1 MAGFDPYPVGG
12 WYGAEDKNENDPI
25 SLDEEIFMAYLEL
38 KNVNKYYAGVA
49 AVHDFNLDI
58 EKGSLVSFLGPSGC
72 GKTTTLRMIAGFE
85 QLDSGTIHLDGSD
98 IVPVPPNRRDIGMVF
113 QAYALFPN
121 LTVREN
127 IAFGL
132 QMKKTPKKETEQRVN
147 EVLDMVR
154 LQDTAKRFPHQ
165 LSGGQQQRIAL
176 ARALAVQPRVLLLDE
191 PLSALDAEVRVVLR
205 GEIRR
210 IQSELAITTVYVT
223 HDQEEALSIS
233 DKVVVMNKGL
243 IEQVGKPE
251 EIYRAPSSRFVA
263 TFIGTAN
270 QFLGKTSGKNKVLC
284 NNVELVTGS
293 LKDFTVGQMVVV
305 LVRPENIQV
314 QAEKP
319 QQPNWNI
326 VQGGIETITFHGAV
340 TRLGVNVNGQ
350 RVVADITV
358 ANTQPVSLSQKIWLL
373 FPPDAC
379 QVMAAE
385 E

>member
-1 MAGFDPYPVGG
+1 MRSEPDNK
-12 WYGAEDKNENDPI
+12 DK
-25 SLDEEIFMAYLEL
+25 SMAYLEL
-38 KNVNKYYAGVA
+38 KNVSKSYAGTP
-49 AVHDFNLDI
+49 AVHDFSLDI

-85 QLDSGTIHLDGSD
+85 QLDGGTIQLDGSD
-98 IVPVPPNRRDIGMVF
+98 ITTVPPNRRDIGMVF

-121 LTVREN
+121 MTVREN

-132 QMKKTPKKETEQRVN
+132 QMKKTARKEIEARVDA
-147 EVLDMVR
+147 VLDMVR
-154 LQDTAKRFPHQ
+154 LQETAKRYPHQ

-233 DKVVVMNKGL
+233 DKVVVMNKGF
-243 IEQVGKPE
+243 IEQVGAPE
-251 EIYRAPSSRFVA
+251 EIYRAPRTRFVA

-270 QFLGKTSGKNKVLC
+270 QFHGTVAGKDTVDCKKVKLAADGLKGFSSG
-284 NNVELVTGS
+284 
-293 LKDFTVGQMVVV
+293 QAVVV

-314 QAEKP
+314 QSGEP
-319 QQPNWNI
+319 RHGNWNNI
-326 VQGGIETITFHGAV
+326 PGVVETITFHGAV
-340 TRLGVNVNGQ
+340 TRLGVNVSGQ

-358 ANTQPVSLSQKIWLL
+358 ANTEPMALNQKIWLS

-385 E
+385 

>member
-1 MAGFDPYPVGG
+1 MKKD
-12 WYGAEDKNENDPI
+12 DH
-25 SLDEEIFMAYLEL
+25 MAYLEL
-38 KNVNKYYAGVA
+38 KNVSKSFMNVV

-58 EKGSLVSFLGPSGC
+58 DKGSLVSFLGPSGC

-85 QLDSGTIHLDGSD
+85 LLDNGTIHLDGNE
-98 IVPVPPNRRDIGMVF
+98 ITAVPPNRRGISMVF

-121 LTVREN
+121 MTVREN

-132 QMKKTPKKETEQRVN
+132 QMKKSPKKEIEKKVN
-147 EVLDMVR
+147 NVLEMVR

-233 DKVVVMNKGL
+233 DKVVVMNKGD
-243 IEQVGKPE
+243 IEQVGTPE
-251 EIYRAPSSRFVA
+251 EIYRAPKTRFVA

-270 QFLGKTSGKNKVLC
+270 QFFGVVSGKDTVICKNTTL
-284 NNVELVTGS
+284 LVSG
-293 LKDFTVGQMVVV
+293 LAGFDDGQQVVV
-305 LVRPENIQV
+305 LVRPETIQV
-314 QAEKP
+314 QPE
-319 QQPNWNI
+319 QPKNSNWNI
-326 VQGGIETITFHGAV
+326 IPCVVETITFHGAS
-340 TRLGVNVNGQ
+340 TRLGVNVSGQ

-358 ANTQPVSLSQKIWLL
+358 ANIKPVSLNQKIWLS

-379 QVMAAE
+379 QVMGVNE
-385 E
+385 

>member
-1 MAGFDPYPVGG
+1 
-12 WYGAEDKNENDPI
+12 
-25 SLDEEIFMAYLEL
+25 MAYLEL
-38 KNVNKYYAGVA
+38 KNVNKYFAGVA
-49 AVHDFNLDI
+49 AVHDFSLDI

-85 QLDSGTIHLDGSD
+85 QLDSGTICLDGND

-113 QAYALFPN
+113 QSYALFPN
-121 LTVREN
+121 MTVREN
-127 IAFGL
+127 VAFGL
-132 QMKKTPKKETEQRVN
+132 EMKKTPKAEIKKHVDN
-147 EVLDMVR
+147 VLEMVR

-243 IEQVGKPE
+243 IEQVGAPE
-251 EIYRAPSSRFVA
+251 EIYRAPNTRFVA

-270 QFLGKTSGKNKVLC
+270 QFLGKTSGKNMVVC
-284 NNVELVTGS
+284 NNVELFTNS
-293 LKDFTVGQMVVV
+293 LTEFKTDQPVVV

-314 QAEKP
+314 QAEQSRQKG
-319 QQPNWNI
+319 WNSI
-326 VQGGIETITFHGAV
+326 HGEVETITFHGAI

-358 ANTQPVSLSQKIWLL
+358 ANTQPVSLNQKLWLQ
-373 FPPDAC
+373 FPPEAC
-379 QVMAAE
+379 QVMVVE

>member
-1 MAGFDPYPVGG
+1 MPY
-12 WYGAEDKNENDPI
+12 
-25 SLDEEIFMAYLEL
+25 LDL
-38 KNVNKYYAGVA
+38 KNVSKSYAGVA

-85 QLDSGTIHLDGSD
+85 QLDGGTITLDGSD
-98 IVPVPPNRRDIGMVF
+98 ITTVPPNRRDIGMVF

-121 LTVREN
+121 MTVREN

-132 QMKKTPKKETEQRVN
+132 QMKKTAKTDVVKRVDT
-147 EVLDMVR
+147 VLEMVR
-154 LQDTAKRFPHQ
+154 LQDTAKRYPHQ

-243 IEQVGKPE
+243 IEQVGAPE
-251 EIYRAPSSRFVA
+251 EIYRAPNTRFVA

-270 QFLGKTSGKNKVLC
+270 QFYGQ
-284 NNVELVTGS
+284 VTGKETVDCKTVTLYAEG
-293 LKDFTVGQMVVV
+293 LKDFDGGMEVVV

-314 QAEKP
+314 QSE
-319 QQPNWNI
+319 QPKRNKWNI
-326 VQGGIETITFHGAV
+326 IPGVVETITFHGAV
-340 TRLGVNVNGQ
+340 TRLGVNVSGQ

-358 ANTQPVSLSQKIWLL
+358 ANTEAISLSQKIWLS
-373 FPPDAC
+373 FPPEAC
-379 QVMAAE
+379 QVMAVNE
-385 E
+385 

>member
-1 MAGFDPYPVGG
+1 
-12 WYGAEDKNENDPI
+12 
-25 SLDEEIFMAYLEL
+25 MAYLDL
-38 KNVNKYYAGVA
+38 KDVNKLFAGVA
-49 AVHDFNLDI
+49 AVRDFNLTI

-85 QLDSGTIHLDGSD
+85 KLDTGTIELDGID
-98 IVPVPPNRRDIGMVF
+98 ITAVPPNSRDIGMVF

-121 LTVREN
+121 MTVRGN

-132 QMKKTPKKETEQRVN
+132 LMKKLPKKEIEKRVDS
-147 EVLDMVR
+147 VLEMVR
-154 LQDTAKRFPHQ
+154 LRETAGRFPHQ

-233 DKVVVMNKGL
+233 DKVVVMNKGV
-243 IEQVGKPE
+243 IEQVGTPE
-251 EIYRAPSSRFVA
+251 EIYRAPQTHFVA

-270 QFLGKTSGKNKVLC
+270 QFFGKASGSDTVIGTNFTLRVD
-284 NNVELVTGS
+284 G
-293 LKDFTVGQMVVV
+293 LKGFAEGQRVVV
-305 LVRPENIQV
+305 LVRPETIHVEPDQ
-314 QAEKP
+314 P
-319 QQPNWNI
+319 QRDGWNSI
-326 VQGGIETITFHGAV
+326 PGEVETITFHGAI
-340 TRLGVNVNGQ
+340 TRLGVNLKGQ

-358 ANTQPVSLSQKIWLL
+358 ANTRPISLNQKIWLL
-373 FPPDAC
+373 FPPEAC
-379 QVMAAE
+379 QVMAVSE
-385 E
+385 G

>member
-1 MAGFDPYPVGG
+1 
-12 WYGAEDKNENDPI
+12 
-25 SLDEEIFMAYLEL
+25 MAYLDL
-38 KNVNKYYAGVA
+38 KNVSKSFAGTL
-49 AVHDFNLDI
+49 AVKDFNLEI
-58 EKGSLVSFLGPSGC
+58 EKGTLVAFLGPSGC

-85 QLDSGTIHLDGSD
+85 QLDSGTILLDNSD
-98 IVPVPPNRRDIGMVF
+98 ISSVPPNRRDIGMVF
-113 QAYALFPN
+113 QSYALFPN

-132 QMKKTPKKETEQRVN
+132 EMKKTPKKDAEKRVN
-147 EVLDMVR
+147 QVLDMVR
-154 LQDTAKRFPHQ
+154 LQETAKRFPHQ

-233 DKVVVMNKGL
+233 DKVVVMNKGI
-243 IEQVGKPE
+243 IEQVGAPE
-251 EIYRAPSSRFVA
+251 EIYRAPQTRFVA

-270 QFLGKTSGKNKVLC
+270 QFHGKVDGRESVDCGIVRLQT
-284 NNVELVTGS
+284 EP
-293 LKDFTVGQMVVV
+293 LKDFTDGQSVVV

-314 QAEKP
+314 QME
-319 QQPNWNI
+319 QPGEGRWNAI
-326 VQGGIETITFHGAV
+326 PGVVETITFHGAV
-340 TRLGVNVNGQ
+340 TRLGVNTGGQ

-358 ANTQPVSLSQKIWLL
+358 SNTKPVALNQKIWLQ
-373 FPPDAC
+373 FTPDIC
-379 QVMAAE
+379 QVMVADE
-385 E
+385 

>member
-1 MAGFDPYPVGG
+1 
-12 WYGAEDKNENDPI
+12 
-25 SLDEEIFMAYLEL
+25 MAYLEL
-38 KNVNKYYAGVA
+38 KNVSKSFTNVV

-58 EKGSLVSFLGPSGC
+58 DKGSLVSFLGPSGC

-85 QLDSGTIHLDGSD
+85 QLDNGTIHLDGND
-98 IVPVPPNRRDIGMVF
+98 ITAVPPNRRGISMVF

-121 LTVREN
+121 MTVREN

-132 QMKKTPKKETEQRVN
+132 QMKKTPKRDIEEKIMN
-147 EVLDMVR
+147 VLEMVR

-176 ARALAVQPRVLLLDE
+176 GRALAVRPRVLLLDE

-233 DKVVVMNKGL
+233 DKVVVMNKGD
-243 IEQVGKPE
+243 IEQVGTPE
-251 EIYRAPSSRFVA
+251 EIYRAPKTRFVA

-270 QFLGKTSGKNKVLC
+270 QFFGVVSGKDTVICKNTKL
-284 NNVELVTGS
+284 LVNG
-293 LKDFTVGQMVVV
+293 LAGFDDGQQVVV
-305 LVRPENIQV
+305 LVRPETIQV
-314 QAEKP
+314 QPE
-319 QQPNWNI
+319 QPINSNWNI
-326 VQGGIETITFHGAV
+326 IPGVVETITFHGAS
-340 TRLGVNVNGQ
+340 TRLGVNVSGQ

-358 ANTQPVSLSQKIWLL
+358 ANIKPVSLNQKIWLL

-379 QVMAAE
+379 QVMAVNE
-385 E
+385 

>member
-1 MAGFDPYPVGG
+1 
-12 WYGAEDKNENDPI
+12 
-25 SLDEEIFMAYLEL
+25 MAYLDL
-38 KNVNKYYAGVA
+38 KNVSKSFAGTL
-49 AVHDFNLDI
+49 AVKDFNLEI
-58 EKGSLVSFLGPSGC
+58 EKGTLVAFLGPSGC

-85 QLDSGTIHLDGSD
+85 QLDSGTILLDNSD
-98 IVPVPPNRRDIGMVF
+98 ISSVPPNRRDIGMVF
-113 QAYALFPN
+113 QSYALFPN

-132 QMKKTPKKETEQRVN
+132 EMKKTPKKDAEKRVN
-147 EVLDMVR
+147 QVLDMVR
-154 LQDTAKRFPHQ
+154 LQETAKRFPHQ

-233 DKVVVMNKGL
+233 DKVVVMNKGI
-243 IEQVGKPE
+243 IEQVGAPE
-251 EIYRAPSSRFVA
+251 EIYRAPQTRFVA

-270 QFLGKTSGKNKVLC
+270 QFHGKVDGRESVDCGIVRLLT
-284 NNVELVTGS
+284 EP
-293 LKDFTVGQMVVV
+293 LKDFINGQSVVV

-314 QAEKP
+314 QLEP
-319 QQPNWNI
+319 PGEGRWNSI
-326 VQGGIETITFHGAV
+326 PGVVETITFHGAV
-340 TRLGVNVNGQ
+340 TRLGVNAGGQ

-358 ANTQPVSLSQKIWLL
+358 SNTKPVALNQKIWLQ
-373 FPPDAC
+373 FTPDMC
-379 QVMAAE
+379 KVMVADE
-385 E
+385 